1 VARLKAH
8 RATQAAERLH
18 AGEQWTDS
26 DLVFTTE
33 FGGPVDPRNLLRT
46 IEIASAKAGVKDG
59 GVHTLRHSAAVAW
72 LEAGVHIKAVA
83 DLLGHAA
90 PEVLAAASTDLS
102 GIGEAI
108 RKATASAA
116 PSTMGIVAAAA
127 DEVSAAI
134 ASVFGAH
141 GSAYQALGAQ
151 TAVFQEQFV
160 QALTAGAGSY
170 ASAEAASVFPLQAAE

>member
-1 VARLKAH
+1 MSTFL
-8 RATQAAERLH
+8 
-18 AGEQWTDS
+18 
-26 DLVFTTE
+26 
-33 FGGPVDPRNLLRT
+33 
-46 IEIASAKAGVKDG
+46 I
-59 GVHTLRHSAAVAW
+59 
-72 LEAGVHIKAVA
+72 
-83 DLLGHAA
+83 AA
-90 PEVLAAASTDLS
+90 PEALAAASADLS

>member
-1 VARLKAH
+1 MSFITAVPEAF
-8 RATQAAERLH
+8 ATASGDLTGIGSAIHAAN
-18 AGEQWTDS
+18 A
-26 DLVFTTE
+26 
-33 FGGPVDPRNLLRT
+33 
-46 IEIASAKAGVKDG
+46 
-59 GVHTLRHSAAVAW
+59 AAVPSTM
-72 LEAGVHIKAVA
+72 G
-83 DLLGHAA
+83 
-90 PEVLAAASTDLS
+90 VLAAA
-102 GIGEAI
+102 
-108 RKATASAA
+108 R
-116 PSTMGIVAAAA
+116 